1 LPALNSSE
9 LLEPLATGL
18 AGAAVWE
25 LGAVDL
31 AEQLLPRSVALA
43 DADRHGFY
51 MTSTE
56 LTVARLNALLGRF
69 DEAVE
74 YFERARVT
82 LERREQWPLR
92 AIVDHDEALT
102 RLAHRQPGAA
112 GLLADA
118 RSQFEELGMQEWSRR
133 AALVKVADPD
143 LPDRLTAREAEIL
156 RLVAARRTNKEIA
169 AELFVSVHT
178 VERHVQNTYRKI
190 GARNRADAGDYV
202 ARVGL

>member
-1 LPALNSSE
+1 
-9 LLEPLATGL
+9 
-18 AGAAVWE
+18 
-25 LGAVDL
+25 
-31 AEQLLPRSVALA
+31 
-43 DADRHGFY
+43 

-56 LTVARLNALLGRF
+56 VTVARLNALIGRF

-82 LERREQWPLR
+82 LECREQWPMR
-92 AIVDHDEALT
+92 AIVDHDEAVA
-102 RLAHRQPGAA
+102 RLAHRRPGAA
-112 GLLADA
+112 TLLADA
-118 RSQFEELGMQEWSRR
+118 RSRFEELGMQEWSRR

-169 AELFVSVHT
+169 AELFLSVHT